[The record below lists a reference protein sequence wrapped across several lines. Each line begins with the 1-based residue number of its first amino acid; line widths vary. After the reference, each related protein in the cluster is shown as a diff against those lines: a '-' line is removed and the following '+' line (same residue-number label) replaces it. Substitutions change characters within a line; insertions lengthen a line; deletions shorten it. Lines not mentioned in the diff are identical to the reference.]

1 MDVVLIRKGN
11 MFFGDG
17 VLQFDDVLGAQL
29 RIGESGE
36 LEQSGNVCLIF
47 GADVAHALTLGK
59 VVFAVGHFEATL
71 QQVGGIVLG
80 VVKAGCDPQSEKIGS
95 MKVVVQA
102 IDIRPE
108 ALSQG
113 SG

>member
-1 MDVVLIRKGN
+1 MC
-11 MFFGDG
+11 FGDS
-17 VLQFDDVLGAQL
+17 VLQSNDVLGAGV
-29 RIGESGE
+29 RVGESGK
-36 LEQSGNVCLIF
+36 LEQSRNVRLIF
-47 GADVAHALTLGK
+47 GSEAAHARTVGK
-59 VVFAVGHFEATL
+59 VIFAVGHFQAAL
-71 QQVGGIVLG
+71 QQIGGIVLG
-80 VVKAGCDPQSEKIGS
+80 VVEAGCDPQTEKIGS